1 MNINVERWPL
11 IAIILSVAFAII
23 LIIILCLFGQ
33 RPDAIIKAFTSTSD
47 WTLSQMYSPPPVY
60 YDAHYLCTV
69 SLKGHRKLVKPIR
82 YGIRRNQKI
91 VVNRQLCIA
100 NAFEQLIE
108 EKTPRFHKAIRYI
121 YDKYG
126 YPLSKHINTPL
137 QADVTYIFMKP
148 LEYIFLIILYL
159 FDKEPENRIAKQYL
173 PKIEE

>member
-1 MNINVERWPL
+1 MATYCNYFICSFCNNFNNNFVFVRTKTRRNNKSIYFNKWLDFIPNV
-11 IAIILSVAFAII
+11 
-23 LIIILCLFGQ
+23 
-33 RPDAIIKAFTSTSD
+33 FTTTSLL
-47 WTLSQMYSPPPVY
+47 W
-60 YDAHYLCTV
+60 CT
-69 SLKGHRKLVKPIR
+69 LVKPIR